1 LSQWTPEPP
10 QGFSSEQEQIIIG
23 RPPIP
28 RFGAPQGIAAAII
41 KEIMN
46 YEDNNNMAYEVD
58 DWFNTAFQKRIPLTI
73 NTGQITGTITDFPLL
88 INSTFADL
96 IGETEAE
103 LRFTGADN
111 IQLDYEIQ
119 SFDTVTGELI
129 AWVNVPSIQ
138 DGDSIRIYYDNPAAI
153 DEQNPFDVWSDYSN
167 VYHLNNVVA
176 SNSILDSTIAQEP
189 GDPIATTLVD
199 GKIGKGQDFD
209 QTALPDPSHILFP
222 SLNVNFTL
230 SISVWFKTT
239 DTDRGTLFS
248 VGDGGPGAGV
258 FSEIVA
264 NGEVRYLY
272 RLPPGV
278 SGGVN
283 FNGPTTGFNDGNFHK
298 MVYVYDNAGTIS
310 RLFVDGVQDAFAVN
324 LLGFQLAAD
333 NDGVLG
339 RVNPT
344 DSALSYTGIMDE
356 LEVFVG
362 ALTPNRIAAEFK
374 NQDAPDTFYATSAS
388 ENVPPITI
396 MGYETT

>member
-41 KEIMN
+41 AEIMN
-46 YEDNNNMAYEVD
+46 YENNLNMGYEVD
-58 DWFNTAFQKRIPLTI
+58 DWFNGAWAMRIPLTI

-119 SFDTVTGELI
+119 SFDTLTGELI
-129 AWVNVPSIQ
+129 AWINVPSIQ
-138 DGDSIRIYYDNPAAI
+138 DGDSIRIYYDNPAAV

-199 GKIGKGQDFD
+199 GKIGKAQDFD
-209 QTALPDPSHILFP
+209 QSASPDPSHILFP

-239 DTDRGTLFS
+239 DSDRGSLFS
-248 VGDGGPGAGV
+248 IGDGGPGSGV

-264 NGEVRYLY
+264 NGAVRYLY
-272 RLPPGV
+272 RVPPGV
-278 SGGVN
+278 AGGVN
-283 FNGPTTGFNDGNFHK
+283 FNSITTGFNDGNFHK
-298 MVYVYDNAGTIS
+298 MVYIYDNAGTIS
-310 RLFVDGVQDAFAVN
+310 RLFIDGVNDANFGNALPFQDAAT
-324 LLGFQLAAD
+324 D
-333 NDGVLG
+333 DGVLG
-339 RVNPT
+339 RVSPT

-356 LEVFVG
+356 FEVFVG
-362 ALTPNRIAAEFK
+362 ALSDDRIAAEFN

-388 ENVPPITI
+388 ETI
-396 MGYETT
+396 PSVQMGYETT